1 MIEKLQTSIPK
12 FTLRAMITLWS
23 LTIANIYFALE
34 AMLTESNHLNF
45 NEETGVF
52 GWTISIPG
60 PIMIVFIISTI
71 GWLFGNMSQRQISN
85 LLFFEPFIGQYIAVL
100 VIKINDSPPIFSII
114 GGALSL
120 FGMYILRENYFGD
133 FSLRTARE
141 IKVEELETEKEV
153 KQLKTYLPQK
163 SL

>member
-1 MIEKLQTSIPK
+1 
-12 FTLRAMITLWS
+12 
-23 LTIANIYFALE
+23 
-34 AMLTESNHLNF
+34 
-45 NEETGVF
+45 
-52 GWTISIPG
+52 
-60 PIMIVFIISTI
+60 
-71 GWLFGNMSQRQISN
+71 MSQRQISN

-100 VIKINDSPPIFSII
+100 VIKINDNPPIFSII

-133 FSLRTARE
+133 FTLRTAKE